1 MICLVVGGQG
11 LCLFLVLH
19 AGISTSVCV
28 FDFIDFSAE
37 YAHVCVCMRAL
48 FVCKAR
54 HNIENGSFAVWEVDL
69 LSLK

>member
-37 YAHVCVCMRAL
+37 YACVCVCVRCL
-48 FVCKAR
+48 CVKHVITSRTDRLQFGKWIYC
-54 HNIENGSFAVWEVDL
+54 H
-69 LSLK
+69 

>member
-28 FDFIDFSAE
+28 FDCIDFSAE
-37 YAHVCVCMRAL
+37 YARVCVFACA
-48 FVCKAR
+48 VC
-54 HNIENGSFAVWEVDL
+54 V
-69 LSLK
+69 